1 MFITSRDPMHKS
13 SITKTDNTKVLS
25 KQKSTVK
32 KTYAHEYTS
41 LFHVRVYIRERERER
56 ERCLK
61 FPQTFLYYFYDT
73 MEQFVISYFIEMY
86 SIAPQILIFNT
97 HAMEP

>member
-1 MFITSRDPMHKS
+1 MHKS

-56 ERCLK
+56 EREEVGEYLDGEGKGGEGRKGAKCGEG
-61 FPQTFLYYFYDT
+61 DGR
-73 MEQFVISYFIEMY
+73 EGG
-86 SIAPQILIFNT
+86 
-97 HAMEP
+97 